1 MNERAW
7 YVVQTYSGMENAAKR
22 NLENR
27 VESMGM
33 SDCIFNVL
41 VPETKDFEKKKN
53 GELKEII
60 VEGSKKARI
69 KAKEVLDKVEETVMV
84 YR

>member
-22 NLENR
+22 NLLNR

-33 SDCIFNVL
+33 TDCVFNVL
-41 VPETKDFEKKKN
+41 VPEE
-53 GELKEII
+53 EYIE
-60 VEGSKKARI
+60 E
-69 KAKEVLDKVEETVMV
+69 EEVEEVDDSEEDEE
-84 YR
+84 